1 MKIAAEPVLASIHPT
16 TGARITTMRV
26 TMPTFLLAQFNK
38 HRAFSSNTSSS
49 RAIPTERYL
58 ELATFCPT
66 EFPSAQKG
74 MKGGSPLEGIGNAV
88 ARNRWLNAQHDAIE
102 AAADLARLGVHKEIA
117 NRRVVADAWSEVLV
131 TATTW
136 RNFFGQRCG
145 GGAQGEHQAVAR
157 AMHAAL
163 LRSRETAVVRH
174 WHLPFVSDEEA
185 TEAIGL
191 ADPKEANALHRS
203 RSSAAFV
210 SAGRCR
216 RISYGRIVTD
226 TLEND
231 YKRGTECL
239 TLGHMSPLEHPAYA
253 SFSGVPSN
261 NFDGGWTQF
270 REMHPNQA
278 CPIESEWTEGI
289 E

>member
-1 MKIAAEPVLASIHPT
+1 MKIAAEPVLASIHPL

-58 ELATFCPT
+58 ELATFCPD

-74 MKGGSPLEGIGNAV
+74 MKGGPPLDAHAHDA
-88 ARNRWLNAQHDAIE
+88 ARERWLKAKGDAIE

-131 TATTW
+131 TSTTW

-163 LRSRETAVVRH
+163 LKSRETAKKRD
-174 WHLPFVSDEEA
+174 WHLPFVTDEELE
-185 TEAIGL
+185 TSG
-191 ADPKEANALHRS
+191 RS
-203 RSSAAFV
+203 HFQLAFV
-210 SAGRCR
+210 SGGRCR
-216 RISYGRIVTD
+216 RISYGRIVVD
-226 TLEND
+226 TLDND
-231 YKRGTECL
+231 LSRGHECL
-239 TLGHMSPLEHPAYA
+239 VLGHMSPIEHQAEARPWVRRGAE
-253 SFSGVPSN
+253 SN
-261 NFDGGWTQF
+261 FGGGWLQF
-270 REMHPNQA
+270 RAMHPQQA

>member
-1 MKIAAEPVLASIHPT
+1 MKIAAEPVLASIHPL

-66 EFPSAQKG
+66 EFPSAQAG
-74 MKGGSPLEGIGNAV
+74 MKGGPPLEGDA
-88 ARNRWLNAQHDAIE
+88 ASLRWKQAQADAIE
-102 AAADLARLGVHKEIA
+102 AASDLAKLGVHKEIA

-157 AMHAAL
+157 AMHGAL
-163 LRSRETAVVRH
+163 LRSRETAKERH
-174 WHLPFVSDEEA
+174 WHLPFVEDDERF
-185 TEAIGL
+185 GGMGFGGMSVKF
-191 ADPKEANALHRS
+191 DM
-203 RSSAAFV
+203 AFV

-216 RISYGRIVTD
+216 RISYGRVVAD

-239 TLGHMSPLEHPAYA
+239 ALGHMSPLEHQAEARFATNYRT
-253 SFSGVPSN
+253 SN
-261 NFDGGWTQF
+261 FGGGWKQF

>member
-58 ELATFCPT
+58 ELATFCPD

-74 MKGGSPLEGIGNAV
+74 MKGGPPFEGIGNAV

-117 NRRVVADAWSEVLV
+117 NRLVAPFAWSEVLV

-163 LRSRETAVVRH
+163 LKSRETAKVRD
-174 WHLPFVSDEEA
+174 WHLPFVTDEEME
-185 TEAIGL
+185 TSG
-191 ADPKEANALHRS
+191 RS
-203 RSSAAFV
+203 HFQLAFV
-210 SAGRCR
+210 SGGRCR
-216 RISYGRIVTD
+216 RISYGRIVVD
-226 TLEND
+226 TLDND
-231 YKRGTECL
+231 LSRGHECL
-239 TLGHMSPLEHPAYA
+239 VLGHMSPIEHQAEA
-253 SFSGVPSN
+253 RSFVRRGAQSN
-261 NFDGGWTQF
+261 FGGGWLQF
-270 REMHPNQA
+270 RAMHPNQA

>member
-1 MKIAAEPVLASIHPT
+1 MKIAAEPVLASIHPL

-58 ELATFCPT
+58 ELATFRPS

-74 MKGGSPLEGIGNAV
+74 MKGGPPLTGIKGG
-88 ARNRWLNAQHDAIE
+88 E
-102 AAADLARLGVHKEIA
+102 AAADWFEARAAAIDIAGTLAARGVHKEIA
-117 NRRVVADAWSEVLV
+117 NRLVAPFAWSEVLV
-131 TATTW
+131 TSTTW
-136 RNFFGQRCG
+136 RNFFGQRCAE
-145 GGAQGEHQAVAR
+145 GAQGEHQAVAR
-157 AMHAAL
+157 AMHGAL
-163 LRSRETAVVRH
+163 LKSRETAKERD
-174 WHLPFVSDEEA
+174 WHLPFITEE
-185 TEAIGL
+185 EQRESGGFHL
-191 ADPKEANALHRS
+191 NL
-203 RSSAAFV
+203 AFV

-216 RISYGRIVTD
+216 RISYGRIVED

-239 TLGHMSPLEHPAYA
+239 ALGHMSPLEHQAEARNATDYRT
-253 SFSGVPSN
+253 SN
-261 NFDGGWTQF
+261 LGGGWKQF
-270 REMHPNQA
+270 REMHPGQA

>member
-1 MKIAAEPVLASIHPT
+1 MKIAAEPVLASIHPS

-49 RAIPTERYL
+49 RAIPTPRYL
-58 ELATFCPT
+58 ELATFCPL
-66 EFPSAQKG
+66 EFPSSKGG
-74 MKGGSPLEGIGNAV
+74 MKGGPPLEGIGNAV

-117 NRRVVADAWSEVLV
+117 NRRVIADAWSEVLV

-163 LRSRETAVVRH
+163 LRSRETAKVRD
-174 WHLPFVSDEEA
+174 WHLPFITEEEQRESGPPPF
-185 TEAIGL
+185 TL
-191 ADPKEANALHRS
+191 ALA
-203 RSSAAFV
+203 

-216 RISYGRIVTD
+216 RISYGRVVAD
-226 TLEND
+226 AMDND
-231 YKRGTECL
+231 IARGTECL
-239 TLGHMSPLEHPAYA
+239 ALGHMSPLEHQAEARNATDYRT
-253 SFSGVPSN
+253 SN
-261 NFDGGWTQF
+261 LGGGWKQF
-270 REMHPNQA
+270 REMHQNQA

>member
-74 MKGGSPLEGIGNAV
+74 MKGGPPLEGDAAFRGANIWKHARLDAV
-88 ARNRWLNAQHDAIE
+88 KMAEGMAN
-102 AAADLARLGVHKEIA
+102 LGVHKEIA
-117 NRRVVADAWSEVLV
+117 NRLVAPFAWSEVLV

-163 LRSRETAVVRH
+163 LKSRETAKERH
-174 WHLPFVSDEEA
+174 WHLPFITEEEQRA
-185 TEAIGL
+185 SGPPPFTL
-191 ADPKEANALHRS
+191 AFA
-203 RSSAAFV
+203 

-216 RISYGRIVTD
+216 RISYGRVVAD
-226 TLEND
+226 TLDND
-231 YKRGTECL
+231 IARGTECL
-239 TLGHMSPLEHPAYA
+239 ALGHMSPLEHQAEA
-253 SFSGVPSN
+253 RNATNRTSN
-261 NFDGGWTQF
+261 LGGGWKQF
-270 REMHPNQA
+270 REMHPDQA

>member
-1 MKIAAEPVLASIHPT
+1 MKIAAEPVLASIHPL

-58 ELATFCPT
+58 ELATFCPD
-66 EFPSAQKG
+66 EFPSAQAG
-74 MKGGSPLEGIGNAV
+74 MKGGPPLEGDA
-88 ARNRWLNAQHDAIE
+88 ASLRWKQAQADAIE
-102 AAADLARLGVHKEIA
+102 AASDLAKLGVHKEIA

-157 AMHAAL
+157 AMHGAL
-163 LRSRETAVVRH
+163 LKSRETAKERH
-174 WHLPFVSDEEA
+174 WHLPFVTDEEL
-185 TEAIGL
+185 ES
-191 ADPKEANALHRS
+191 DRS
-203 RSSAAFV
+203 RFELAFV
-210 SAGRCR
+210 SGGRSR
-216 RISYGRIVTD
+216 RISYGRVVAD

-239 TLGHMSPLEHPAYA
+239 ALGHMSPLEHQAEARFATDYRT
-253 SFSGVPSN
+253 SN
-261 NFDGGWTQF
+261 LCGGWKQF
-270 REMHPNQA
+270 REMHPQQA

>member
-58 ELATFCPT
+58 ELATFCPD
-66 EFPSAQKG
+66 EFPSAQAG
-74 MKGGSPLEGIGNAV
+74 MKGGPPLEGPYHTGADQDWRV
-88 ARNRWLNAQHDAIE
+88 AAIDAKSAARRLQNRN
-102 AAADLARLGVHKEIA
+102 VHKEIA
-117 NRRVVADAWSEVLV
+117 NRLVAPFAWSEVLV
-131 TATTW
+131 TSTTW

-157 AMHAAL
+157 AMHGAL
-163 LRSRETAVVRH
+163 LKSRETAKERQ
-174 WHLPFVSDEEA
+174 WHLPFVEDNERFGGMGFGGMSVKFDM
-185 TEAIGL
+185 
-191 ADPKEANALHRS
+191 
-203 RSSAAFV
+203 AFV

-216 RISYGRIVTD
+216 RISYGRIVAD

-239 TLGHMSPLEHPAYA
+239 ALGHMSPLEHQAEARHATNYRT
-253 SFSGVPSN
+253 SN
-261 NFDGGWTQF
+261 LGGGWKQF
-270 REMHPNQA
+270 REMHPQQA

>member
-74 MKGGSPLEGIGNAV
+74 MKGGPPLEGDA
-88 ARNRWLNAQHDAIE
+88 ASLRWKQAQADAIE
-102 AAADLARLGVHKEIA
+102 AASDLAKLGVHKEIA

-157 AMHAAL
+157 AMHGAL
-163 LRSRETAVVRH
+163 LRSRETAKERH
-174 WHLPFVSDEEA
+174 WHLPFVTDEELE
-185 TEAIGL
+185 TSGL
-191 ADPKEANALHRS
+191 SPFALG
-203 RSSAAFV
+203 FV

-216 RISYGRIVTD
+216 RISYGRVVAD

-239 TLGHMSPLEHPAYA
+239 ALGHMSPLEHQAEARFATDYRT
-253 SFSGVPSN
+253 SN
-261 NFDGGWTQF
+261 FGGGWLQF
-270 REMHPNQA
+270 RAMHPQQA

>member
-74 MKGGSPLEGIGNAV
+74 MKGGPPLEGGA
-88 ARNRWLNAQHDAIE
+88 ASLRWKQAQADAIE
-102 AAADLARLGVHKEIA
+102 AAADLAKLGVHKEIA

-136 RNFFGQRCG
+136 RNFFGQRCAK
-145 GGAQGEHQAVAR
+145 GAQGEHSDTAK
-157 AMHAAL
+157 AMHGAL
-163 LRSRETAVVRH
+163 LKSRETAVVRH
-174 WHLPFVSDEEA
+174 WHLPFVDADFTRVGDFERFQQ
-185 TEAIGL
+185 L
-191 ADPKEANALHRS
+191 A
-203 RSSAAFV
+203 FI

-216 RISYGRIVTD
+216 RISYGRIVID
-226 TLEND
+226 DPGADEA
-231 YKRGTECL
+231 RGRECL
-239 TLGHMSPLEHPAYA
+239 GLGHSSPLEHQA
-253 SFSGVPSN
+253 STAGDTFGTSN
-261 NFDGGWTQF
+261 FGGGWLQF
-270 REMHPNQA
+270 RAMHPNQA

>member
-74 MKGGSPLEGIGNAV
+74 MKGGPPLTGIKGG
-88 ARNRWLNAQHDAIE
+88 E
-102 AAADLARLGVHKEIA
+102 AAQEWFTARSSAIFSAGTLAARGVHKEIA
-117 NRRVVADAWSEVLV
+117 NRLVAPFAWSEVLV

-163 LRSRETAVVRH
+163 LKSRETAKERD
-174 WHLPFVSDEEA
+174 WHLPFVTDEELE
-185 TEAIGL
+185 TSG
-191 ADPKEANALHRS
+191 RS
-203 RSSAAFV
+203 HFQLAFV
-210 SAGRCR
+210 SGGRCR
-216 RISYGRIVTD
+216 RISYGRIVVD
-226 TLEND
+226 TLDND
-231 YKRGTECL
+231 LSRGHECL
-239 TLGHMSPLEHPAYA
+239 VLGHMSPIEHQAEARPFVRRGAE
-253 SFSGVPSN
+253 SN
-261 NFDGGWTQF
+261 FGGGWLQF
-270 REMHPNQA
+270 RAMHPNQA